1 MLPKVCSRSHG
12 QPRSGSRSLAIS
24 PSSAPSAVSASL
36 MRPHPC
42 RIGGRRLHAQT
53 VQGHEHAGGGAPDIA
68 LAVGDVA
75 ELDLLARECGA
86 AAVAGVTGG
95 IEEMIYPHPESV
107 LNPLPGPRHREDRLH
122 Q

>member
-24 PSSAPSAVSASL
+24 PSSAPSAASASL

-42 RIGGRRLHAQT
+42 CIGGRRLHAQT
-53 VQGHEHAGGGAPDIA
+53 VQGHEHPGGGAPDIA
-68 LAVGDVA
+68 LAVGEVA

-86 AAVAGVTGG
+86 AAIAEVVGG
-95 IEEMIYPHPESV
+95 HDEG
-107 LNPLPGPRHREDRLH
+107 NDRELGDAR
-122 Q
+122 

>member
-24 PSSAPSAVSASL
+24 PSSAPSAASASL

-42 RIGGRRLHAQT
+42 RIGGGRLHAQT
-53 VQGHEHAGGGAPDIA
+53 VQGHEHAGGGTPDIA

-86 AAVAGVTGG
+86 AAVAVVTGG
-95 IEEMIYPHPESV
+95 IEERSEERRV
-107 LNPLPGPRHREDRLH
+107 GK
-122 Q
+122 